1 MCDTVLER
9 VLLSQVFESIAGF
22 IAQRLTLTTCEV
34 NHISLL
40 QPLTAFVWIHVGF
53 NLVYLQLLDCIC
65 FEYLLRQCLK
75 KTQAWVLTFKLLLEG
90 RLNESIL

>member
-1 MCDTVLER
+1 M
-9 VLLSQVFESIAGF
+9 SQVFESIAGF

-65 FEYLLRQCLK
+65 FEYLSRQCLK